1 MQLLHWYWKD
11 VVGADIVVGFDDVSQ
26 CWRNIDTP
34 ESCSVL
40 FTFALEYLVSVLVVD
55 CKIGFVE
62 FGRAVGI
69 A

>member
-1 MQLLHWYWKD
+1 MLRWYWKD
-11 VVGADIVVGFDDVSQ
+11 VVGAVIVGFDDVSQ

-62 FGRAVGI
+62 FGRAVGV